1 MNITEKI
8 YCPDTGDQPGTCRP
22 LPHVSMLGIIQWMI
36 KEKHALGRELADG
49 IRSGE
54 TIFQAMNRMHW
65 EGKFQP

>member
-1 MNITEKI
+1 
-8 YCPDTGDQPGTCRP
+8 
-22 LPHVSMLGIIQWMI
+22 MLGIIQWMI